1 MIRRPPRSTRTYTLL
16 PYTTLFRS
24 QIPGIEPLA
33 IETREIP
40 WKMADQN
47 AIHMDLDIQPASRR
61 AVAAR
66 QDGNTR
72 VAAAFKATFPH
83 DRADVGLPARCSGKF
98 QSVCFPPVQQTRTPT
113 VRPFVEHRPSAT

>member
-33 IETREIP
+33 IATREIP

-47 AIHMDLDIQPASRR
+47 AIHMDLDIQPASRS

-72 VAAAFKATFPH
+72 VAAAFQAPSPH
-83 DRADVGLPARCSGKF
+83 DRSDVGLPARVSGTS
-98 QSVCFPPVQQTRTPT
+98 QT
-113 VRPFVEHRPSAT
+113 VRSVERGVWKKGCGTSRSGGAQDP